1 MNPWLQALGYV
12 GLGGVFVA
20 IINGLF
26 SKRKLSADATK
37 IITDAASGIVERLQQ
52 ENARVAAS
60 NLLLSGK
67 VEALQIEQAAEK
79 EWRRHVDQLLAMHQL
94 WDMQAVE
101 IAQSHG
107 IDLPPPPP
115 LNTGT

>member
-1 MNPWLQALGYV
+1 MSPWLQALGYI

-20 IINGLF
+20 VINGLF

-52 ENARVAAS
+52 ENARVMAS
-60 NLLLSGK
+60 NVLLTGK
-67 VEALQIEQAAEK
+67 VEALQIEQASTRD
-79 EWRRHVDQLLAMHQL
+79 WHRQVDQLLAMHQL
-94 WDMQAVE
+94 WDVQVTE

-107 IDLPPPPP
+107 IELPPPPP
-115 LNTGT
+115 LNTGS

>member
-1 MNPWLQALGYV
+1 MNPWLQALSFI

-20 IINGLF
+20 VVNGLF

-52 ENARVAAS
+52 ENARVMAS
-60 NLLLSGK
+60 NVLLSGK
-67 VEALQIEQAAEK
+67 VEALQIEQSNER
-79 EWRRHVDQLLAMHQL
+79 EWRRNVDQLLAMHQL
-94 WDMQAVE
+94 WDTQVVE
-101 IAQSHG
+101 IAQSHN

>member
-1 MNPWLQALGYV
+1 MNPWLQALGYI

-52 ENARVAAS
+52 ENARVMGA
-60 NLLLSGK
+60 NLVLTSK
-67 VEALQIEQAAEK
+67 VEALQQLQNEDR
-79 EWRRHVDQLLAMHQL
+79 EWRRHVDQLLAMHQM
-94 WDMQAVE
+94 WDVQVVE
-101 IAQSHG
+101 IAQSHN

>member
-1 MNPWLQALGYV
+1 MNPWLQALGFI

-20 IINGLF
+20 IVNGLF

-52 ENARVAAS
+52 ENARILGANTVLTGRVDAMQLERDADR
-60 NLLLSGK
+60 
-67 VEALQIEQAAEK
+67 
-79 EWRRHVDQLLAMHQL
+79 EWRRHVDQLLAMHQM
-94 WDMQAVE
+94 WDVQVTE